1 MIALLLFG
9 FAAAQ
14 VALVLFQPIALVYLS
29 LLTGGVPLEFGQEGV
44 AEGDFGRMNPSVT
57 RMFGLLIA
65 SAFLACIHFAQAWT
79 YVCRWKYHVLFLL
92 FCCAAL
98 AWAPSLVYGTR
109 MIAKLASPLLF
120 MVLIMLAVTNLR
132 QLRTME
138 NVILIAA
145 VVMLLLAGAI
155 KVLGLQRGETVGLT
169 VPGIG
174 PATFSAYILAAGMLA
189 LAGLRDSNK
198 VLKMG
203 LVGLFAVVVILGNTR
218 ITIGAMFVGFSLLLI
233 VGLKGF
239 SRYFLPLAGI
249 VALPALFILNP
260 RFRERMFYGEEGG
273 SVDAVINNPLA
284 AIQHIHGSGR
294 FDAWDIILTKFF
306 MPNPLIGSGTGA
318 TQHYFYSQ
326 IGGGIGVIH
335 SEYVRLLSEVG
346 LLGLGLFLVTI
357 LVYLTQL
364 INTFRSSSHAETK
377 KYALAGIGGIV
388 AYVIFMAT
396 DNAFD
401 YVNQFG
407 IYVFSMVAMGEKSRE
422 LELAAQSEVS
432 VAVPVGDNASP
443 IVPESPSVRPSR
455 RRFPLLGEG

>member
-29 LLTGGVPLEFGQEGV
+29 LLTGGVPLTFGQGEIN
-44 AEGDFGRMNPSVT
+44 ESDFGRMDLSAT

-65 SAFLACIHFAQAWT
+65 SALLACLHFTQAWT
-79 YVCRWKYHVLFLL
+79 YLCRWKYHVLFLL
-92 FCCAAL
+92 FCCATL
-98 AWAPSLVYGTR
+98 AWSPSLVYGTR
-109 MIAKLASPLLF
+109 MIAKLVSPLLF
-120 MVLIMLAVTNLR
+120 MVLIMLAVSTMR

-138 NVILIAA
+138 NMILIAA
-145 VVMLLLAGAI
+145 VVMLSLAGAT
-155 KVLGLQRGETVGLT
+155 KVLGLQRADVVGLT
-169 VPGIG
+169 VPGVG

-218 ITIGAMFVGFSLLLI
+218 ITIGAMFVGFSILLI

-260 RFRERMFYGEEGG
+260 RFRERMFYGAEGG
-273 SVDAVINNPLA
+273 SVDAVLNDPLA

-294 FDAWDIILTKFF
+294 FDAWDVILNKFF
-306 MPNPLIGSGTGA
+306 LPNPVVGSGIGA

-364 INTFRSSSHAETK
+364 INTFQSSSNAETK

-401 YVNQFG
+401 YVTQLG

-443 IVPESPSVRPSR
+443 IVTESPSVRPSR

>member
-1 MIALLLFG
+1 MITLLLFG
-9 FAAAQ
+9 FAAVH
-14 VALVLFQPIALVYLS
+14 VALVLVQPIGLVYLS
-29 LLTGGVPLEFGQEGV
+29 LLTGGVPLTFGQGEIN
-44 AEGDFGRMNPSVT
+44 ESDFGRMDLSAT

-65 SAFLACIHFAQAWT
+65 SALLACLHFTQAWT
-79 YVCRWKYHVLFLL
+79 YFCRWKYHVLFLL
-92 FCCAAL
+92 FCCVTL
-98 AWAPSLVYGTR
+98 VWAPSLIYGTR
-109 MIAKLASPLLF
+109 MIAKLVSPLLF
-120 MVLIMLAVTNLR
+120 MVLIMLAVSTMR

-138 NVILIAA
+138 NMILIAA
-145 VVMLLLAGAI
+145 VVMLSLAGAT
-155 KVLGLQRGETVGLT
+155 KVLGLQRADAAGLT

-218 ITIGAMFVGFSLLLI
+218 ITIGAMFVGFSILLI

-306 MPNPLIGSGTGA
+306 MPNPLVGSGIGA

-346 LLGLGLFLVTI
+346 LLGLALFIVTI
-357 LVYLTQL
+357 LVYLSQL
-364 INTFRSSSHAETK
+364 INTFRSSSNAETK

-388 AYVIFMAT
+388 VYVIFMAT

-401 YVNQFG
+401 YVTQLG

-422 LELAAQSEVS
+422 LELAAGSEMS
-432 VAVPVGDNASP
+432 AAVPAEDPGSSTASENP
-443 IVPESPSVRPSR
+443 AMGRVR
-455 RRFPLLGEG
+455 RRYPLLGEG

>member
-1 MIALLLFG
+1 MITLLLFG

-29 LLTGGVPLEFGQEGV
+29 LLTGGVPLTFGQGEIN
-44 AEGDFGRMNPSVT
+44 ESDFGRMDLSAT
-57 RMFGLLIA
+57 RMFGLLVA
-65 SAFLACIHFAQAWT
+65 SASLACLQVGQVWM
-79 YVCRWKYHVLFLL
+79 YVRRWKYHVLFLL
-92 FCCAAL
+92 FCCVTL

-109 MIAKLASPLLF
+109 MIAKLVSPLLF
-120 MVLIMLAVTNLR
+120 MVLIMLAVSTMR

-138 NVILIAA
+138 NMILIAA
-145 VVMLLLAGAI
+145 VVMLSLAGAS
-155 KVLGLQRGETVGLT
+155 KVLGLQRADVVGLT

-189 LAGLRDSNK
+189 LAGLRDSNR

-203 LVGLFAVVVILGNTR
+203 LVGLFALIVILGNTR
-218 ITIGAMFVGFSLLLI
+218 ITIGAMFVGFSILLI
-233 VGLKGF
+233 VALKGF
-239 SRYFLPLAGI
+239 SRYFLPLGGI

-273 SVDAVINNPLA
+273 SVDAVLNNPLA

-294 FDAWDIILTKFF
+294 FDAWDIILNKFF
-306 MPNPLIGSGTGA
+306 LPNPLVGSGIGA

-357 LVYLTQL
+357 LAYLTQL

-377 KYALAGIGGIV
+377 KYALAGIGGV
-388 AYVIFMAT
+388 FAYVIFMAT

-401 YVNQFG
+401 YVNGFG

-422 LELAAQSEVS
+422 LELASQSDMS
-432 VAVPVGDNASP
+432 VAAPVEGHEAAIAS
-443 IVPESPSVRPSR
+443 ESLSVRPSR
-455 RRFPLLGEG
+455 RRYPLLGEG